1 MIRRKRQAPDGE
13 DISDELHSTTR
24 GDEFLALQEEDLDLY
39 VFTTDSNLEIVYS
52 ATLVL

>member
-1 MIRRKRQAPDGE
+1 MIRRKQQAPDGE
-13 DISDELHSTTR
+13 DIPDELHRTTR
-24 GDEFLALQEEDLDLY
+24 GEEFLALRDEDLDLY